1 MLVATV
7 CSEYNLS
14 GGDRNIHA
22 YAVDICGAF
31 GICDTRMHKR
41 RGEDQQIEPTNHAC
55 EDFFL
60 IPQMWHACED
70 SDGVS
75 ASPRGSAQ
83 SIPGPTPWNNRMP
96 KSNRTM
102 EAISSRSGTHP

>member
-31 GICDTRMHKR
+31 GICDTRVHKKER
-41 RGEDQQIEPTNHAC
+41 RGPSDQQIEPTNHAC
-55 EDFFL
+55 EDSFF
-60 IPQMWHACED
+60 
-70 SDGVS
+70 
-75 ASPRGSAQ
+75 
-83 SIPGPTPWNNRMP
+83 
-96 KSNRTM
+96 
-102 EAISSRSGTHP
+102 